1 MFTGTRGACPAAVSC
16 GGACGAW
23 SPGPHP
29 RGGKQGA
36 GGGRGALMMS
46 LGPCLPEPRL
56 LGPCLLEPCVLALPP
71 GQLHV
76 QHDPERFRGKT
87 PEGSCSPRSCTM

>member
-1 MFTGTRGACPAAVSC
+1 
-16 GGACGAW
+16 
-23 SPGPHP
+23 
-29 RGGKQGA
+29 
-36 GGGRGALMMS
+36 MMS
-46 LGPCLPEPRL
+46 LGPCLLEPCL
-56 LGPCLLEPCVLALPP
+56 LGPCLLEPCVLEPCLL